1 MNNIR
6 PIRNEADYDWALA
19 EIEAYFEAEPFTGTP
34 EADRFDVLATLIEAY
49 EAIHWPIE
57 APDPIDMIREVLDAK
72 GMTTS
77 DFGNLLGSVPRAS
90 EILNRRRA
98 LTMDMSYRIHK
109 ELGIPAEVLLAPY
122 HLDRKTRSA
131 A

>member
-1 MNNIR
+1 MKDIR
-6 PIRNEADYDWALA
+6 PIRTEADYDWALG
-19 EIEAYFEAEPFTGTP
+19 ELEAYEISEPALGTP
-34 EADRFDVLATLIEAY
+34 EGDRFDVLVTLLEAY

-57 APDPIDMIREVLDAK
+57 SPDPIDMIRGVLEMK

-98 LTMDMSYRIHK
+98 LTMDMAYRIHK

-122 HLDRKTRSA
+122 HLNRKTRSA